1 MQELPMVELSGMPQ
15 SRALPRLGEDAGAE
29 AALARFQTAMRV
41 PVGGL
46 SPLWMMFAGAASAG
60 VAYWWMT
67 RWTRPVNLE
76 ALLTEPPA
84 ETPVE
89 AVEVF
94 EAVEVVETVE
104 ALPEAVAETVV
115 ETAEAMQAAAEEVS
129 EPIVEV
135 IVEGAPA
142 DLAPPPEPAPLEAAP
157 VDEPP
162 APVAAAPKKK
172 AAPQPKAASTKAASP
187 KSE

>member
-76 ALLTEPPA
+76 ALLPEPPA

-89 AVEVF
+89 V
-94 EAVEVVETVE
+94 EAV
-104 ALPEAVAETVV
+104 EAVAETVA
-115 ETAEAMQAAAEEVS
+115 ETAEAVQAAVEEIAQEIS
-129 EPIVEV
+129 EPIVEA
-135 IVEGAPA
+135 IVEAAPA
-142 DLAPPPEPAPLEAAP
+142 DLAPPEPAPLEVAPPEASAAP
-157 VDEPP
+157 
-162 APVAAAPKKK
+162 AAPKKK
-172 AAPQPKAASTKAASP
+172 AAPKPKAASP